1 MSPSRSERHRSTVRK
16 LAISAA
22 ALVVTVLPTACDYA
36 YASSGNSSV
45 SAPASGSGHG
55 SHSSEGGN
63 NHGSNPGQAPD
74 DNNSEGSGGDNGGNG
89 GQEGDNGRNDNGQ
102 GGNNGDNGQGD
113 NGQGDNG
120 QGDNGQGGNN
130 NGNNGQGDN
139 GQGGGNGNNNG
150 NNNNGNNNNGG
161 NNNGDNGQG
170 GDNGDEQ
177 PPAENNGLDVLGRD
191 CSESKLQ
198 PHDGFQLAPRCV
210 STAFGEVASE
220 DKSPSLLI
228 TDSPR
233 SVRAKEK
240 FTISVSTRNL
250 VRDRFLGAA
259 AGGYYLESS
268 FLNEDGLQRGHFHT
282 ACRMLETTDTA
293 PDAAP
298 APEFF
303 LATQDNGGGAEPDT
317 VKITV
322 TGMPTAGTAQCAVW
336 AGDGSHRIPM
346 MQRADQTPAFDAV
359 RITVE

>member
-1 MSPSRSERHRSTVRK
+1 MRK

-36 YASSGNSSV
+36 YASPGNGSV
-45 SAPASGSGHG
+45 SQPAAGSSGHG
-55 SHSSEGGN
+55 SHSAEGGHN
-63 NHGSNPGQAPD
+63 SHGGNPGQAPD
-74 DNNSEGSGGDNGGNG
+74 DNNSEGAGDDNGGNG
-89 GQEGDNGRNDNGQ
+89 GQDGNNGQNDNGQ
-102 GGNNGDNGQGD
+102 GGDNNGADNGDNGQGDNGQGGDNNGNNNGDNNGDNGQGD
-113 NGQGDNG
+113 NGQDGNG
-120 QGDNGQGGNN
+120 QG
-130 NGNNGQGDN
+130 
-139 GQGGGNGNNNG
+139 
-150 NNNNGNNNNGG
+150 
-161 NNNGDNGQG
+161 G

-191 CSESKLQ
+191 CTESKLQ

-233 SVRAKEK
+233 SVKAKEK

>member
-1 MSPSRSERHRSTVRK
+1 MSPSRSERHRTTVRK

-36 YASSGNSSV
+36 YASPGNTSV
-45 SAPASGSGHG
+45 STPAVGGSSHG
-55 SHSSEGGN
+55 SHSAEGGHS
-63 NHGSNPGQAPD
+63 HGGNPGQAPD
-74 DNNSEGSGGDNGGNG
+74 DNNSEGSGGENGGNDG
-89 GQEGDNGRNDNGQ
+89 DGGQNDGNGQEG
-102 GGNNGDNGQGD
+102 
-113 NGQGDNG
+113 
-120 QGDNGQGGNN
+120 
-130 NGNNGQGDN
+130 N
-139 GQGGGNGNNNG
+139 GQGGGNN
-150 NNNNGNNNNGG
+150 G
-161 NNNGDNGQG
+161 NNNGDNGQDDNGQGDG
-170 GDNGDEQ
+170 GNGGNNGDNNGNNGQDDNGQGDGGNGDEQ

-282 ACRMLETTDTA
+282 ACRMLDSTDEA
-293 PDAAP
+293 PEPAP

-303 LATQDNGGGAEPDT
+303 LATQDNGGGADPDT
-317 VKITV
+317 VEIAV
-322 TGMPTAGTAQCAVW
+322 SGIEEQGTLQCAVW
-336 AGDGSHRIPM
+336 AGDGSHRLPM
-346 MQRADQTPAFDAV
+346 MQRANQTPAYDVV
-359 RITVE
+359 RINVE

>member
-1 MSPSRSERHRSTVRK
+1 VRRK

-36 YASSGNSSV
+36 YASPGNSSV
-45 SAPASGSGHG
+45 STPAVGGSGHG
-55 SHSSEGGN
+55 SHSSEGGG
-63 NHGSNPGQAPD
+63 NHGGNPGQAPD
-74 DNNSEGSGGDNGGNG
+74 DNNSEGSGDDNGGNG
-89 GQEGDNGRNDNGQ
+89 GQVDNGQ
-102 GGNNGDNGQGD
+102 GGDDNGGNNGDNGQGD
-113 NGQGDNG
+113 NGQGGGDNG
-120 QGDNGQGGNN
+120 GGNGQGGN
-130 NGNNGQGDN
+130 GQGGNGQDDN
-139 GQGGGNGNNNG
+139 GQGGGD
-150 NNNNGNNNNGG
+150 NGG
-161 NNNGDNGQG
+161 
-170 GDNGDEQ
+170 EQ

-191 CSESKLQ
+191 CTESKLQ

-233 SVRAKEK
+233 SVGVKEK

-298 APEFF
+298 VPEFF
-303 LATQDNGGGAEPDT
+303 LATQDNGGGADPDT

>member
-1 MSPSRSERHRSTVRK
+1 MSQSRSERHRSTVRK

-36 YASSGNSSV
+36 YASQDNSV
-45 SAPASGSGHG
+45 STPAVGGSGHG
-55 SHSSEGGN
+55 SHSFEGGHH
-63 NHGSNPGQAPD
+63 HGGKPGQVSD
-74 DNNSEGSGGDNGGNG
+74 DNNSERSDDNGGNDDQDG
-89 GQEGDNGRNDNGQ
+89 GNDQDDNGRDGDNRNNGRGGDNNDDNGQ
-102 GGNNGDNGQGD
+102 DGRDND
-113 NGQGDNG
+113 
-120 QGDNGQGGNN
+120 
-130 NGNNGQGDN
+130 
-139 GQGGGNGNNNG
+139 
-150 NNNNGNNNNGG
+150 
-161 NNNGDNGQG
+161 
-170 GDNGDEQ
+170 DEQ
-177 PPAENNGLDVLGRD
+177 SSAENEGLDVLGRD
-191 CSESKLQ
+191 CTESKLR

-220 DKSPSLLI
+220 NKSPSLLI

-233 SVRAKEK
+233 SVGVEEK

-298 APEFF
+298 APDFF

-317 VKITV
+317 VKISV

>member
-36 YASSGNSSV
+36 YASPGNSSV
-45 SAPASGSGHG
+45 STPAVGGSGHG
-55 SHSSEGGN
+55 SHSSEGGP
-63 NHGSNPGQAPD
+63 NHGGNPGQAPD
-74 DNNSEGSGGDNGGNG
+74 DNNSEGSGDDNGGNG
-89 GQEGDNGRNDNGQ
+89 GENGDGGQDDNGQ
-102 GGNNGDNGQGD
+102 GGDNDGGNNGG
-113 NGQGDNG
+113 NG
-120 QGDNGQGGNN
+120 QGDNGQGGDN
-130 NGNNGQGDN
+130 NGDNNGDNGQDDN
-139 GQGGGNGNNNG
+139 GQGGG
-150 NNNNGNNNNGG
+150 
-161 NNNGDNGQG
+161 
-170 GDNGDEQ
+170 DNGDEL

-191 CSESKLQ
+191 CTESKLQ
-198 PHDGFQLAPRCV
+198 AHDGFQLAPRCV

-233 SVRAKEK
+233 SVGVEEK

-268 FLNEDGLQRGHFHT
+268 FLDEDGLQRGHFHT

-303 LATQDNGGGAEPDT
+303 LATQDNGGGEEPDT